1 MSIFWTKVMAA
12 MNEQNL
18 RKQDIIDRAGFHG
31 STFHTWIKRDALPQV
46 DDALKLADAL
56 GVSVR
61 YLVTGLDEE
70 QLPHDIQEIV
80 KLCYSMDPVDR
91 QTAYRMLQQFQRG
104 QVQKEKREASP
115 GISDSVAQ

>member
-1 MSIFWTKVMAA
+1 MD
-12 MNEQNL
+12 EQKL

-46 DDALKLADAL
+46 DDALKLADVL

-61 YLVTGLDEE
+61 YLVTGLDDE
-70 QLPHDIQEIV
+70 QLPHDIREIV

-104 QVQKEKREASP
+104 QVRKEKGVDSP
-115 GISDSVAQ
+115 GTSDSVAL